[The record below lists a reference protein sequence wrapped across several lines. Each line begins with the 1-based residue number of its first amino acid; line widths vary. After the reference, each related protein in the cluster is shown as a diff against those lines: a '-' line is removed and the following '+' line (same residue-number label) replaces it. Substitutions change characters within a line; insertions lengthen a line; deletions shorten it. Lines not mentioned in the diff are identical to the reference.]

1 MTDLNDAGTL
11 GAGIYNE
18 KCKKLKIYE
27 ITPLTLGIR
36 TEGDIFYL
44 ILIEIVNILN

>member
-11 GAGIYNE
+11 GAGIYSAKISEKINNE

-36 TEGDIFYL
+36 TKVISF
-44 ILIEIVNILN
+44 I